1 MAVVTESLNDPFKF
15 KINGGEYYCRFL
27 ITDAARPEDAV
38 EANSIELTK
47 SAIVNM
53 DIHESLFEPHIKGS
67 ITLNNPYD
75 YIENHHFTTGGG
87 DDFLHVE
94 LIDYQVYKEGNEKL
108 TGGNA
113 LFGDAGSLQKQG
125 VTYANEKLKYSFVI
139 TTEDNSVSKSD
150 RSNNFKTYQL
160 LDINWFLLNKRV
172 VQKIAYPPDGV
183 APMPMGDMI
192 KDLLKR
198 GLGRDDVIDESNW
211 SSGDH
216 IVGKPVGEKLVEFE
230 DKVRPGGHWRYA
242 DLIKYLI
249 KYNYCMAGGKKVAG
263 GAESGFN
270 RRDTPETSS
279 AGGSGLP
286 VQLILQY
293 NRNTDQY
300 SLIPLDMYFKNNKT
314 LVIEAFGVGDLTPAD
329 ARNDG
334 DEVKGN
340 PVDPRDGSAPVNR
353 YTGMM
358 NNTDLTTPYT
368 QYTNEFFVNYII
380 HSIGPLGGTLPV
392 TVLRV
397 STIAEEW
404 AREFI
409 KEFEIV
415 GGEPVPFLQ
424 FKEDPERMNKPMA
437 MPKFSHIDAINIGKA
452 QMVSNF
458 TFYNLQLNIVNVGDT
473 NRRPGRFVD
482 VFKPSSTQTAGSDA
496 KLLGRWFITSVHH
509 RFLKDQ
515 YQTVLQCVKLYTAPV
530 KFATPGNA
538 GFSASAVVEEGEFF
552 EVHEAARQVHQPGVR
567 PPGPWKP
574 PDVPFP
580 EGTGD
585 LEPGDTGMLPP
596 KPEDPPDG

>member
-27 ITDAARPEDAV
+27 ITDAARPEAAV

-47 SAIVNM
+47 SAIVSM

-94 LIDYQVYKEGNEKL
+94 LIDYQVYKEGNER
-108 TGGNA
+108 A
-113 LFGDAGSLQKQG
+113 VGSAEPRG

-183 APMPMGDMI
+183 DPMPMGDMI

-216 IVGKPVGEKLVEFE
+216 VVGKPLGEKLVEFE
-230 DKVRPGGHWRYA
+230 DKVRPAQHWRYA

-249 KYNYCMAGGKKVAG
+249 KYNYCMTGQKKVGG
-263 GAESGFN
+263 GAGPGAHRFG
-270 RRDTPETSS
+270 

-353 YTGMM
+353 YTGML

-368 QYTNEFFVNYII
+368 QYTNEFFVNYYI
-380 HSIGPLGGTLPV
+380 HNHNSFHGSLPLTILK
-392 TVLRV
+392 V
-397 STIAEEW
+397 SKIAEEW
-404 AREFI
+404 DREFI

-424 FKEDPERMNKPMA
+424 FKEDPERMGKPMA
-437 MPKFSHIDAINIGKA
+437 MPKFSHIDAVNIGKA

-515 YQTVLQCVKLYTAPV
+515 YQTVLQCVKLYTAPEKWMNRDLTGHV
-530 KFATPGNA
+530 EDEIPPLTPVARQPGHSTASSSTPGPSRASSTSGPSRA
-538 GFSASAVVEEGEFF
+538 GNPA
-552 EVHEAARQVHQPGVR
+552 
-567 PPGPWKP
+567 
-574 PDVPFP
+574 
-580 EGTGD
+580 
-585 LEPGDTGMLPP
+585 DTGAPVPPLPGGSMDVYDPDDTGQVLPP
-596 KPEDPPDG
+596 KPPDG

>member
-27 ITDAARPEDAV
+27 ITDAARPEQAIRI
-38 EANSIELTK
+38 NSIELTK
-47 SAIVNM
+47 SAIVSM

-94 LIDYQVYKEGNEKL
+94 LIDYQVYKHGKQ
-108 TGGNA
+108 TKADSTYDNA
-113 LFGDAGSLQKQG
+113 
-125 VTYANEKLKYSFVI
+125 KLKYSFVI

-172 VQKIAYPPDGV
+172 VHKIAYPPDGV

-249 KYNYCMAGGKKVAG
+249 KYNYCMTGATTPAGVQIRSGDAG
-263 GAESGFN
+263 SG
-270 RRDTPETSS
+270 
-279 AGGSGLP
+279 GGGLP

-314 LVIEAFGVGDLTPAD
+314 LVMEAFGVGDLTPAE
-329 ARNDG
+329 ARDDG

-353 YTGMM
+353 YTGML

-380 HSIGPLGGTLPV
+380 HSTDNYVGTLPV

-397 STIAEEW
+397 SQIAEEW
-404 AREFI
+404 DREFI

-424 FKEDPERMNKPMA
+424 FKEDPERMGKPMA
-437 MPKFSHIDAINIGKA
+437 MPKFNTKDCVNIGKA

-482 VFKPSSTQTAGSDA
+482 VFKPSRDQTAGSDG

-530 KFATPGNA
+530 LDDRERDMSIDPGIIKGQLN
-538 GFSASAVVEEGEFF
+538 
-552 EVHEAARQVHQPGVR
+552 
-567 PPGPWKP
+567 PPGGGGGLDRPGG
-574 PDVPFP
+574 FP
-580 EGTGD
+580 GGPR
-585 LEPGDTGMLPP
+585 LS
-596 KPEDPPDG
+596 